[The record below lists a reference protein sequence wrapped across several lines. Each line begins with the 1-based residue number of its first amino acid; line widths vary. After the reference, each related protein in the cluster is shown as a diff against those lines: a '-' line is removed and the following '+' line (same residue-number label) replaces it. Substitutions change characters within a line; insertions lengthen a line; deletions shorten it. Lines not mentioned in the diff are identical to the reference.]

1 MAQIFFTDDVLEEEV
16 QGKTVGFTFDE
27 QRKAKFGI
35 KLTKGVDYPIIGYD
49 YSANKAPVYL
59 GLVVEAD
66 EKTGSVRVSSIE
78 KQLSNLLKPLTE
90 TKTQL
95 LDEIEELKTK
105 IVKKEKEFERSNNQL
120 FEIQDIVI
128 DFERAYDE
136 LQREAEKTLEQ
147 FEHTKTQ
154 LEKFE
159 LWLNKNWFVSKL
171 YHFYKNYNQ
180 I

>member
-1 MAQIFFTDDVLEEEV
+1 MAQIFFTDNVLEEEV
-16 QGKTVGFTFDE
+16 RGKIVGFTFDE
-27 QRKAKFGI
+27 QRKSKFGI
-35 KLTKGVDYPIIGYD
+35 KLTKDVEYSVIGYD
-49 YSANKAPVYL
+49 YSANKAPIYL
-59 GLVVEAD
+59 GLVVESD
-66 EKTGSVRVSSIE
+66 EKTGSVRVSNVE
-78 KQLSNLLKPLTE
+78 NRVFKLLKPLSNE
-90 TKTQL
+90 KNKL
-95 LDEIEELKTK
+95 LTEIEELKAE
-105 IVKKEKEFERSNNQL
+105 IDKKEEEFERSNNQL

-128 DFERAYDE
+128 DFERAYNE

>member
-59 GLVVEAD
+59 GLVVESD
-66 EKTGSVRVSSIE
+66 DKTGSLRVSSLENRMSKI
-78 KQLSNLLKPLTE
+78 LKPLSNE
-90 TKTQL
+90 KNKL
-95 LDEIEELKTK
+95 LEEIEELKAE

-136 LQREAEKTLEQ
+136 LQIEAEKTLEQ

-154 LEKFE
+154 IGKFE
-159 LWLNKNWFVSKL
+159 NWLNQNWFVSKL
-171 YHFYKNYNQ
+171 YYFYKKYNQ

>member
-1 MAQIFFTDDVLEEEV
+1 MAQIFFADDILEEEV
-16 QGKTVGFTFDE
+16 QGKVVGFTFDE
-27 QRKAKFGI
+27 HRKAKFGI
-35 KLTKGVDYPIIGYD
+35 KLTKGVDYPIVGYD

-59 GLVVEAD
+59 GLVVESD
-66 EKTGSVRVSSIE
+66 EKTGSVRVSPIE

-95 LDEIEELKTK
+95 LDEIEELKSE
-105 IVKKEKEFERSNNQL
+105 IDKKEKEFERSNNQL
-120 FEIQDIVI
+120 FDVQDIVI

-154 LEKFE
+154 IEKFE
-159 LWLNKNWFVSKL
+159 NWLRNNFV
-171 YHFYKNYNQ
+171 
-180 I
+180 

>member
-1 MAQIFFTDDVLEEEV
+1 MAQIFFADDILEEEV
-16 QGKTVGFTFDE
+16 RGNVVGFTFDE

-35 KLTKGVDYPIIGYD
+35 KLTKGVDYPIVGYD

-59 GLVVEAD
+59 GLVVESD

-95 LDEIEELKTK
+95 LDEIEELKSE
-105 IVKKEKEFERSNNQL
+105 IDKKEKEFERSNNQL
-120 FEIQDIVI
+120 FDVQDIVI

-154 LEKFE
+154 IEKFE
-159 LWLNKNWFVSKL
+159 NWLKQNWFVSKL
-171 YHFYKNYNQ
+171 YHFYKKHNQ